1 MIRTKVICDLCGKE
15 ISRSNIQKHLK
26 SHELNPEKHTG
37 KSHHVTHDGL
47 NCIFCG
53 RLCKNKNSLAQHE
66 TRCNN
71 NPNKIVNKGNTTSHA
86 AWNKGLTKETDER
99 VLKNSIASGNAQRG
113 LPGRKHTEAEKRKI
127 STSMKAVRQENPF
140 WHCGNNRR
148 GSYKGYWCDSSWELA
163 YVIYCLDHN
172 ISITRNIE
180 YFPYIFEENER
191 SYFPDFYLPE
201 LCLYV
206 EIKGYMND
214 RSLCKIQ
221 QFPSD
226 KKIVVLQ
233 DKEMQPILEYVINK
247 YGKDYCDKLLI

>member
-1 MIRTKVICDLCGKE
+1 MIRTKVICELCGKE
-15 ISRSNIQKHLK
+15 ISKSNIQKHLIA
-26 SHELNPEKHTG
+26 HELHPEKYTG
-37 KSHHVTHDGL
+37 KSHHVSHDGL
-47 NCIFCG
+47 NCAFCG

-66 TRCNN
+66 TRCHS
-71 NPNKIVNKGNTTSHA
+71 NPNRIVCKGNFTGHT

-99 VLKNSIASGNAQRG
+99 VLRNSIATGTAQRG
-113 LPGRKHTEAEKRKI
+113 LPKRKHTEEEKRKI
-127 STSMKAVRQENPF
+127 SASMKLVRQENPF
-140 WHCGNNRR
+140 WHCGNNKRV
-148 GSYKGYWCDSSWELA
+148 SYKGYWCDSSWELA
-163 YVIYCLDHN
+163 YVVYCIDHN
-172 ISITRNIE
+172 ISITRNTE
-180 YFPYIFEENER
+180 HFPYIFEENER

-201 LCLYV
+201 LCIYV